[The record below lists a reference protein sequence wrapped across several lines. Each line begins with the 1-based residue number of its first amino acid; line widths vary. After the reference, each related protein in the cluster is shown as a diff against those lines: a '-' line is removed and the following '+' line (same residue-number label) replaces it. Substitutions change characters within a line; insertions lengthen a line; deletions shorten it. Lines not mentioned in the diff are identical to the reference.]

1 MNYVKFIGDPTIS
14 EDCTTRWNDSV
25 ICKIVLSGTLNGSF
39 YNLMR
44 MDGDITQWL
53 SDNSAKVTQIT
64 KSEMDSLGQQIVPMG
79 TEVTTIDPSTSQTV
93 RYIATVFNADDS
105 EALWVEL

>member
-1 MNYVKFIGDPTIS
+1 MNYIKFIGDPTIAQN
-14 EDCTTRWNDSV
+14 CTTRWDDSV
-25 ICKIVLSGTLNGSF
+25 ICNIVLSGTLNNSF

-53 SDNSAKVTQIT
+53 SDNSTKVTQIT
-64 KSEMDSLGQQIVPMG
+64 KSEMDSLGQQIVPVG
-79 TEVTTIDPSTSQTV
+79 TEVTTIDPSTGQTV